1 MAVEVMARDTDYGAF
16 VEKFILQPVPSPHP
30 LPLSGLT
37 FEIKDIFD
45 VEGYVTGFGH
55 PEWARTHSAATST
68 APAVLAVLRGGATCI
83 GKTVMDEMACSINGE
98 NIHYGTPTN
107 PCAPDRIPGGS
118 SSGSAVAVGAKLV
131 DFSLGTDTG
140 GSVRV
145 PASYCGIYGFRTSI
159 GAVSTAGVIPMSQ
172 FFDTVGWF
180 ARDPI
185 ILKQVGHVLLE
196 SSDTPHVRPSQVIVA
211 EDCVRLSS
219 IPSGR
224 TTQVLLKAVEK
235 LFGGHIIKNV
245 ILGDYVKDKVPS
257 LKNFISEGN
266 NDQETIPSL
275 AALSRAMRLLQRYE
289 VKKNHGDWVTTV
301 KPEFGPGIH
310 EEVWEAMRT
319 SSDNIDACQSMRTEL
334 RAALTALLGDSG
346 IFVYPTV
353 QGPPPKLKMDAAA
366 FEVDI
371 AKAFRLLA
379 IAGVSGFCQVSIPLG
394 MYDNLPV
401 SVSLVAK
408 HGSDGFLLNLVSTL
422 HDTLKEEIQVAE
434 RTSY

>member
-16 VEKFILQPVPSPHP
+16 VEKFILQPVPSPHQ

-37 FEIKDIFD
+37 FAIKDIFD

-55 PEWARTHSAATST
+55 PEWVRTHSAATST
-68 APAVLAVLRGGATCI
+68 APAVLAVLGEGRCH
-83 GKTVMDEMACSINGE
+83 MYCINGE

-145 PASYCGIYGFRTSI
+145 PASYCGIYGFRPSI

-180 ARDPI
+180 ARDPTV
-185 ILKQVGHVLLE
+185 LKQVGHVLLE

-211 EDCVRLSS
+211 EDCVGLSS

-266 NDQETIPSL
+266 KDQETIPSL

-310 EEVWEAMRT
+310 EQVWEAMRT
-319 SSDNIDACQSMRTEL
+319 SPDNIDACQSMRTEL

-353 QGPPPKLKMDAAA
+353 RGPPPKLKMDAAA
-366 FEVDI
+366 FEVDM
-371 AKAFRLLA
+371 AKAFSLLA